1 LFYKPEVVA
10 MAAAGVVVVLFF
22 LQVPKYEYLKDET
35 YSAPCTFYVGPFR
48 LARRKLRQF

>member
-22 LQVPKYEYLKDET
+22 LQVPK
-35 YSAPCTFYVGPFR
+35 
-48 LARRKLRQF
+48 